1 MKLLYL
7 SDYSEK
13 KYRFVSI
20 TENYNSITNHFFSYK
35 IFLFLTCV
43 CLFSFVSSG
52 ILAQE
57 PVPKPSIDLT
67 PLETGSVVT
76 QFDFVLEKSSKFED
90 TRVVKTFW
98 LTRLKAHVTDT
109 LRTMNRK
116 FAEVQKTVNKKQ
128 TQIDSLKAGLTVM
141 SAGLSA
147 ATSEKDS
154 MKLFGMFVNKNL
166 YQTIVWMVI
175 IGLSLIILIIGVLF
189 KRSNS
194 ITVQTKTD
202 LEELKQEFE
211 AHRKR
216 ALEREAQL
224 SRKHLDEINKLK
236 R

>member
-7 SDYSEK
+7 SDYSGNN
-13 KYRFVSI
+13 YCTVSA
-20 TENYNSITNHFFSYK
+20 TENYYPTTNHFYSYK
-35 IFLFLTCV
+35 IFLCLTCAI
-43 CLFSFVSSG
+43 LFSFLSSN
-52 ILAQE
+52 IIAQE
-57 PVPKPSIDLT
+57 PVAKPSIDLT

-116 FAEVQKTVNKKQ
+116 FAEVQKTVIKKQ
-128 TQIDSLKAGLTVM
+128 SQIDSLKTGITM
-141 SAGLSA
+141 ISAGLSA
-147 ATSEKDS
+147 ATNEKDS
-154 MKLFGMFVNKNL
+154 MKLLGMLINKNL

-175 IGLSLIILIIGVLF
+175 IGLSLIVLIIGVLF